1 MNNWKGYDSSLY
13 VSYSDHKLWID
24 RWDWERIR
32 KLKKTPHERALLD
45 LRIAV
50 YNLGNK
56 FTTVREQDRA
66 IRRAHKK
73 LLPYELREIDRIQK
87 ELEKKELFEP
97 FDTNKKS
104 DRWSVIY
111 ERRDKDDKRT
121 YIYKT
126 KRINGKLIKIYL
138 GKNWLDIVKKIGHRA
153 KTQVLGEKYALF
165 GLSRWQ
171 MKIYIILAQ
180 ALMDLPQKKYAKYR
194 NPILQKYIEQL
205 EMTCVNAGTY
215 TKLDK
220 TLKFKER
227 NDRFVILSKNMRLE
241 DKKRI
246 LDNARKAIQKHDR
259 DVDNKEDRIMAE
271 FESIEEEIT
280 KKAEES
286 KRFKTYEEYYEYERP
301 KVIYINKTRLLVH
314 YYD

>member
-1 MNNWKGYDSSLY
+1 
-13 VSYSDHKLWID
+13 
-24 RWDWERIR
+24 
-32 KLKKTPHERALLD
+32 
-45 LRIAV
+45 
-50 YNLGNK
+50 
-56 FTTVREQDRA
+56 
-66 IRRAHKK
+66 
-73 LLPYELREIDRIQK
+73 
-87 ELEKKELFEP
+87 
-97 FDTNKKS
+97 
-104 DRWSVIY
+104 
-111 ERRDKDDKRT
+111 
-121 YIYKT
+121 
-126 KRINGKLIKIYL
+126 
-138 GKNWLDIVKKIGHRA
+138 
-153 KTQVLGEKYALF
+153 
-165 GLSRWQ
+165 